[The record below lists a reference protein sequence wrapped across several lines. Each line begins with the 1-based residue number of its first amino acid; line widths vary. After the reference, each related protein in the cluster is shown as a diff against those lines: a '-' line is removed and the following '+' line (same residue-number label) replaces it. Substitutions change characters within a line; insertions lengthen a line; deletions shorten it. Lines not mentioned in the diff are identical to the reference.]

1 MATPPNQEKARD
13 IIARECEAGI
23 LREFPSQWLDETLQA
38 IVDAAR
44 KGDRTARK
52 AKKLLIDRRFKKPR
66 A

>member
-1 MATPPNQEKARD
+1 MANPPDQETARD

-23 LREFPSQWLDETLQA
+23 LREFPSQWLDQPLAA

-44 KGDRTARK
+44 QGDATARN
-52 AKKLLIDRRFKKPR
+52 AKKLLTDRRFKKPR